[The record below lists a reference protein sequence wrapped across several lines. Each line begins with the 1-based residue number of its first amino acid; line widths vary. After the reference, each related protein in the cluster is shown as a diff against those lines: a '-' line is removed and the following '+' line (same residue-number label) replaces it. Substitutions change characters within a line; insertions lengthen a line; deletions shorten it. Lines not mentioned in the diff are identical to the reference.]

1 MTASEPIPTAIP
13 TSSEAILNQAST
25 SGSID
30 IPTEV
35 AVASNPAAQ
44 ALNDGVS
51 IIFKMKVLSLLQQ
64 RPLQKYMAVVPNH
77 FASLDLV
84 HR

>member
-1 MTASEPIPTAIP
+1 MTASDPIPTAIP
-13 TSSEAILNQAST
+13 TSSEVILNHAST
-25 SGSID
+25 SGNID

-51 IIFKMKVLSLLQQ
+51 IFFQ
-64 RPLQKYMAVVPNH
+64 
-77 FASLDLV
+77 F
-84 HR
+84 

>member
-1 MTASEPIPTAIP
+1 MTASDPTPTAIP
-13 TSSEAILNQAST
+13 TSKEAILNHAST

-51 IIFKMKVLSLLQQ
+51 IFL
-64 RPLQKYMAVVPNH
+64 
-77 FASLDLV
+77 
-84 HR
+84 

>member
-13 TSSEAILNQAST
+13 TSNDPILNQAST

-35 AVASNPAAQ
+35 AVASIPAAQ

-51 IIFKMKVLSLLQQ
+51 IFL
-64 RPLQKYMAVVPNH
+64 
-77 FASLDLV
+77 
-84 HR
+84 

>member
-1 MTASEPIPTAIP
+1 MTASDPIPTAIP
-13 TSSEAILNQAST
+13 TSNDPILNHAST
-25 SGSID
+25 SGSMD

-51 IIFKMKVLSLLQQ
+51 IF
-64 RPLQKYMAVVPNH
+64 
-77 FASLDLV
+77 FEF
-84 HR
+84 

>member
-1 MTASEPIPTAIP
+1 MTASDPIPTAIP
-13 TSSEAILNQAST
+13 TSNEAILNHDST

-35 AVASNPAAQ
+35 AVASKPATQ

-51 IIFKMKVLSLLQQ
+51 IF
-64 RPLQKYMAVVPNH
+64 
-77 FASLDLV
+77 F
-84 HR
+84 